1 MKKFIQSI
9 DVIFRLLAVVVCLP
23 LFVVM
28 LYEMRKRI

>member
-1 MKKFIQSI
+1 MKKLIRSI

-28 LYEMRKRI
+28 LYEVRKRL